1 METSLWSRL
10 PVTRID
16 SGMINRE
23 IDSIDKSNKLP
34 IFSSVEITKIRRST
48 LNQRT

>member
-1 METSLWSRL
+1 METSVWSHL

-23 IDSIDKSNKLP
+23 IDSIDKSNKVQMS
-34 IFSSVEITKIRRST
+34 SSVEITKIRRST
-48 LNQRT
+48 SNQ